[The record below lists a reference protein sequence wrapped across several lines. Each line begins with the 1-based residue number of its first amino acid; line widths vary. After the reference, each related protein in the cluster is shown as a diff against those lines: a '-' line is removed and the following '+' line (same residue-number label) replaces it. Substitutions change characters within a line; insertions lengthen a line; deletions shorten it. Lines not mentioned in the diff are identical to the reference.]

1 MSSHVL
7 RNYCASEC
15 FHVFQLPTFS
25 PNLITLD
32 SAAKQIVLRKSV
44 LFKGVG
50 FQTKKALKMWG
61 RERCRR
67 LQRHFFVSASVMW
80 RDWQKPPRMHK
91 KGLFGE
97 YFCLNYC
104 WMNQFRTWD
113 VLARNNHLH
122 CARAVSDTYLAELFL
137 HKQCAAF
144 MIEPIWNS
152 EISRD
157 YKNANKI
164 VQWSLFHNV
173 LRALNSPDFEA
184 FSAFWV
190 DSVVLECEEKPL
202 WHVFFFKSDLL
213 ANRSVNKTCNW
224 NRELADLSGSF
235 YGRSFT

>member
-1 MSSHVL
+1 MCSHVL

-25 PNLITLD
+25 PNLITSD
-32 SAAKQIVLRKSV
+32 SAAKQIALRKSV

-61 RERCRR
+61 REGFGDTS
-67 LQRHFFVSASVMW
+67 LFQLLS
-80 RDWQKPPRMHK
+80 RDVIDNHSQQCTRKD
-91 KGLFGE
+91 LFGE

-104 WMNQFRTWD
+104 GMNQFRTWD
-113 VLARNNHLH
+113 VLAKNNHLH

-173 LRALNSPDFEA
+173 LRALNSPDFERFLLSESIRLCLSA
-184 FSAFWV
+184 KKNHFDTFFSSNPIYWQT
-190 DSVVLECEEKPL
+190 D
-202 WHVFFFKSDLL
+202 
-213 ANRSVNKTCNW
+213 R
-224 NRELADLSGSF
+224 
-235 YGRSFT
+235 